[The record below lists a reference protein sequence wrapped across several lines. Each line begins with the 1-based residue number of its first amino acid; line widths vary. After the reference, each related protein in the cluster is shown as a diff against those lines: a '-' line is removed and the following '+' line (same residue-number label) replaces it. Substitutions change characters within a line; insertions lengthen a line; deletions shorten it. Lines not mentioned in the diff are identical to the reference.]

1 MITMDINYVDTFLDP
16 GDDVNPDDCQHI
28 TTDLGESAAESCYIC
43 VEKLIQAGAYI
54 NKGIKTPLIYAAENG
69 RTKCLKVLLKAG
81 ADVNKSDQFGTAL
94 KYAIC
99 SGSYDCACALINAG
113 ADVNNG
119 NLLYYAASYNRFR
132 CEELLIKSGADVNL
146 PCEDDCAIIFMA
158 AEENRAE
165 FVKLLLQAG
174 AKINTKNKLGQ
185 NALTNYIA
193 KGKPVKENMC
203 ILLLAAGET
212 VDVTT
217 LKRRSRF
224 DRLLEE
230 VSVPDFLLYESFT
243 FSLKGRCRQVIRKH
257 LLDLD
262 PHKHL
267 FYRVPK
273 LGLPPTLSEYLLCNM
288 TIGQPI
294 TVEIVNVSEVALNT
308 DVETE
313 DVTSLTETIKFR
325 HKKKS
330 PSKCCC
336 CTS

>member
-1 MITMDINYVDTFLDP
+1 MDINNVDAVLDP
-16 GDDVNPDDCQHI
+16 GDDVNPDNCWHNTIDV
-28 TTDLGESAAESCYIC
+28 GESAAGGCSTC
-43 VEKLIQAGAYI
+43 VEKLIQVGADI
-54 NKGIKTPLIYAAENG
+54 NKGTKTPLIYAAENG

-81 ADVNKSDQFGTAL
+81 ADVNKSDEFGTAL

-99 SGSYDCACALINAG
+99 SGSYDCAYALSEAG

-119 NLLYYAASYNRFR
+119 NLLYYAASYNRFK
-132 CEELLIKSGADVNL
+132 CEELLIKSGVDVNL
-146 PCEDDCAIIFMA
+146 PCKDGCAIIFMA
-158 AEENRAE
+158 AEENRTE

-203 ILLLAAGET
+203 TLLLAAGET

-267 FYRVPK
+267 FYRVPT
-273 LGLPPTLSEYLLCNM
+273 LDLPPTLSAYLLYNM
-288 TIGQPI
+288 TTGQPI
-294 TVEIVNVSEVALNT
+294 TVENVNASEAALNG
-308 DVETE
+308 DAGTE
-313 DVTSLTETIKFR
+313 DLTSLTETIKFG
-325 HKKKS
+325 HKKKK

>member
-1 MITMDINYVDTFLDP
+1 
-16 GDDVNPDDCQHI
+16 
-28 TTDLGESAAESCYIC
+28 
-43 VEKLIQAGAYI
+43 
-54 NKGIKTPLIYAAENG
+54 
-69 RTKCLKVLLKAG
+69 
-81 ADVNKSDQFGTAL
+81 
-94 KYAIC
+94 
-99 SGSYDCACALINAG
+99 
-113 ADVNNG
+113 
-119 NLLYYAASYNRFR
+119 
-132 CEELLIKSGADVNL
+132 
-146 PCEDDCAIIFMA
+146 MA
-158 AEENRAE
+158 AEENRVE
-165 FVKLLLQAG
+165 FVKLLVQAG

-185 NALTNYIA
+185 NAITNYIA

-203 ILLLAAGET
+203 TLLLAAGET
-212 VDVTT
+212 IDVTT

-230 VSVPDFLLYESFT
+230 VSVPDFLLSESFT

-267 FYRVPK
+267 FYRVAK
-273 LGLPPTLSEYLLCNM
+273 LGLPPTLSEYLLYNM

-294 TVEIVNVSEVALNT
+294 TVENVNASQAALNT
-308 DVETE
+308 NAETE
-313 DVTSLTETIKFR
+313 DIMSLTETITFG